1 MLEKKLGAKRP
12 DHINGRQ
19 VAVIQLELV
28 LDSEYS
34 FSTKLEVLIW
44 DISNK
49 REVEN
54 IVPRS

>member
-1 MLEKKLGAKRP
+1 M
-12 DHINGRQ
+12 
-19 VAVIQLELV
+19 AVIQLELV